1 MEVTGVIEFS
11 AVTELTAELSD
22 GEGRGDAADTATV
35 AVAGA
40 VAGAVDDVVAVI
52 DSAAIVFESVLAAV
66 AVVAGFVDVESLFW
80 MKAFFGGR

>member
-11 AVTELTAELSD
+11 AVTELTELSD

-35 AVAGA
+35 A

>member
-11 AVTELTAELSD
+11 AVTELTELSD
-22 GEGRGDAADTATV
+22 GVGRGDAAV
-35 AVAGA
+35 A
-40 VAGAVDDVVAVI
+40 VAGAVDDVFADI

-66 AVVAGFVDVESLFW
+66 SVVAGFVDVKSSETSLFW